1 MWVYFLFSSRRRH
14 TGCALVTGVQTC
26 ALPILVPHVRSSA
39 DVDAVADA
47 VKYARGRRGFS
58 PSSRAGDYGTLRAG
72 AVRSTA
78 DARNAIWCQ
87 IEDADAVER
96 VAQIAANDAVDCLFI
111 GPADLSLSLGL
122 DGPDDDRLEPVIARI
137 VAAGNRHN
145 PAVGMFVS
153 LPEQIH
159 PALSSEESW
168 VGK

>member
-1 MWVYFLFSSRRRH
+1 M
-14 TGCALVTGVQTC
+14 GADG
-26 ALPILVPHVRSSA
+26 IMVPHVRSSA

-87 IEDADAVER
+87 IEDADAGER

-111 GPADLSLSLGL
+111 GPADPGPSLGL
-122 DGPDDDRLEPVIARI
+122 DGPADDRPEPGSARL
-137 VAAGNRHN
+137 VDAGTPHN
-145 PAVGMFVS
+145 PRTEARRVG
-153 LPEQIH
+153 
-159 PALSSEESW
+159 
-168 VGK
+168 VGG

>member
-1 MWVYFLFSSRRRH
+1 M
-14 TGCALVTGVQTC
+14 GADG
-26 ALPILVPHVRSSA
+26 IMVPHVRSSA
-39 DVDAVADA
+39 YVDAVADA

-72 AVRSTA
+72 AARSTA

-122 DGPDDDRLEPVIARI
+122 DGPDDDTPEPVLARSAHDRKPHNTAFRSI
-137 VAAGNRHN
+137 RSRHEPSTPPAASKH
-145 PAVGMFVS
+145 
-153 LPEQIH
+153 
-159 PALSSEESW
+159 
-168 VGK
+168 